1 MRIRRNQKY
10 HLNRIELAVK
20 LGKENIEVSPC
31 FEFLFKERFLES
43 EVVLLA
49 EELSH
54 AAVIVFKGANQG
66 AFCVHPMNVFESAF
80 LEGLLQTLCLTGLS
94 YHFLGLSMVLNTR
107 IIHGYYCIL
116 LLSL

>member
-1 MRIRRNQKY
+1 
-10 HLNRIELAVK
+10 VK
-20 LGKENIEVSPC
+20 LGKENTEVSPC
-31 FEFLFKERFLES
+31 FEFLFEERFLKS

-66 AFCVHPMNVFESAF
+66 AFCVHPANIFESTF
-80 LEGLLQTLCLTGLS
+80 LEGLLQTLRLTGLGC
-94 YHFLGLSMVLNTR
+94 HFLGLSVVLDTR
-107 IIHGYYCIL
+107 IVHGYYCIL